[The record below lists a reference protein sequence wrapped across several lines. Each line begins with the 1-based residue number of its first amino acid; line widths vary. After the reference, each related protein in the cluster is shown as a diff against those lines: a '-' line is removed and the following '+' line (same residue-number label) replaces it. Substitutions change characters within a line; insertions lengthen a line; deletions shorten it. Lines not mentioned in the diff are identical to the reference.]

1 ASGISAVICPVAP
14 APASAPV
21 PPFDDPR
28 LAARRDSI
36 AAEIA
41 ALPRTAPTCR
51 TVLYTPDPAPAWC
64 SGRCRVAVELL
75 EYNVRPLGR
84 PNSSTGGLTAHR
96 EVAVSRID
104 PIQNRAVEKDP
115 SPLPARMRGSP

>member
-1 ASGISAVICPVAP
+1 EASASGISADICPVAP

-21 PPFDDPR
+21 LPLDEPR
-28 LAARRDSI
+28 FASRRDSI

-64 SGRCRVAVELL
+64 SGRFRVAVELL
-75 EYNVRPLGR
+75 DDHMKPLAT
-84 PNSSTGGLTAHR
+84 PNSSTGGMTSHS
-96 EVAVSRID
+96 EVSVSRID
-104 PIQNRAVEKDP
+104 PSQNRAIEKDP
-115 SPLPARMRGSP
+115 SPIPARMR